1 MTARF
6 GRVSATCPPATRAR
20 AVLVGVA
27 IAVLVVVL
35 AACGSAGTPPPP
47 SASLNV
53 GPTGSAGPVGS
64 AEPSAS
70 PSAEP
75 SASPSAAPTATPAP
89 SSSPTTTPVPSPSLA
104 SPVTGVVIAV
114 DSAGLSQVKGF
125 TLRLSDGSEQAFVLG
140 TLENGT
146 EFPPGHLKEHAVS
159 AAPVRVFFRAEGGDL
174 VVYRIEDA
182 G

>member
-1 MTARF
+1 MTAASR
-6 GRVSATCPPATRAR
+6 RVAIL
-20 AVLVGVA
+20 AVLM
-27 IAVLVVVL
+27 AVL
-35 AACGSAGTPPPP
+35 AGCGSTGTPPPP

-64 AEPSAS
+64 AEPSTSPTVGPSATGASS
-70 PSAEP
+70 PSSTAV
-75 SASPSAAPTATPAP
+75 AS
-89 SSSPTTTPVPSPSLA
+89 PSPSLA

-159 AAPVRVFFRAEGGDL
+159 AAPVRVFFRVVGGDL
-174 VVYRIEDA
+174 VVNRIEDA

>member
-1 MTARF
+1 MTAAS
-6 GRVSATCPPATRAR
+6 GRAAALLT
-20 AVLVGVA
+20 
-27 IAVLVVVL
+27 LVVVL
-35 AACGSAGTPPPP
+35 AACGSATATPP
-47 SASLNV
+47 
-53 GPTGSAGPVGS
+53 
-64 AEPSAS
+64 AS
-70 PSAEP
+70 PAASAPAGSLE
-75 SASPSAAPTATPAP
+75 AGPSAAPSSTPVP
-89 SSSPTTTPVPSPSLA
+89 TPSPTPVPTPVPSPSLA

-125 TLRLSDGSEQAFVLG
+125 TLRLSDGTEQAFVVG
-140 TLENGT
+140 ALENGT